1 MINYAGKYSSHFRT
15 MIYAMEIIIYNSSK
29 KTLLAKQIKSNYQR
43 DTDGET
49 SSVSRL
55 GVLSIVCL
63 VAGRVIDVS
72 SRPVNHIVPS
82 RSQSTENNRYFEKK
96 KGGGLYIT
104 EHRLQF
110 FRSLQNYAIYNIPF
124 LPKSTLYHIY
134 LIDSGILIE
143 CTSVGQGRKFHRAQS
158 RTRFCR
164 SCYRGKISLSH
175 TSK

>member
-1 MINYAGKYSSHFRT
+1 

-82 RSQSTENNRYFEKK
+82 RSQSTENNR
-96 KGGGLYIT
+96 I
-104 EHRLQF
+104 
-110 FRSLQNYAIYNIPF
+110 
-124 LPKSTLYHIY
+124 
-134 LIDSGILIE
+134 
-143 CTSVGQGRKFHRAQS
+143 
-158 RTRFCR
+158 
-164 SCYRGKISLSH
+164 
-175 TSK
+175 